1 MPHISRT
8 LTRRLLYQ
16 KLFIFGFTYISDEI
30 FFQNFYFDNWD
41 LEVDKVYFEEM
52 QKIILDK
59 EWIFILFIER
69 YAPKFNIEKMS
80 LLYVLPI
87 YIALAEM
94 FFLQEEI
101 PAKVSINEAIELAKI
116 FSDDPVKK
124 IVNGVLNN
132 VFNDYEKLNNEINSI
147 EIKNDFTF
155 FKFKV

>member
-1 MPHISRT
+1 MAHISRT

-16 KLFIFGFTYISDEI
+16 KLFIFGFTYINDED

-59 EWIFILFIER
+59 EWIFIIFIER

-94 FFLQEEI
+94 FFLHEEI

-132 VFNDYEKLNNEINSI
+132 VFNDYEKLSNEINSI

>member
-1 MPHISRT
+1 
-8 LTRRLLYQ
+8 
-16 KLFIFGFTYISDEI
+16 
-30 FFQNFYFDNWD
+30 
-41 LEVDKVYFEEM
+41 
-52 QKIILDK
+52 
-59 EWIFILFIER
+59 
-69 YAPKFNIEKMS
+69 MS

-94 FFLQEEI
+94 FFLHEEI

-132 VFNDYEKLNNEINSI
+132 VFNDYEKLSNEINSI

>member
-30 FFQNFYFDNWD
+30 FFQNFYFDNGD

-59 EWIFILFIER
+59 EGIFILFIER